1 MYYYQDKNAVYG
13 SLLPDL
19 PLKPLPQKPD
29 GDLNAVLFSD
39 NPSHCRASYCLTDA
53 RQLTTKEGIS
63 WLDTARMSGSQP
75 NLPTHVMEQIK
86 RRTLRAVNIRHPR
99 WHEIINRPPD
109 AQKARVHLL
118 AVGDVG
124 STLLIGLKLLGGTCI
139 SSLGICDLSAQT
151 TARWVAELGQIS
163 RPRQYDELPEVE
175 AISPENLFDCDVFLF
190 AATKSIPAVGA
201 TVSDVRMAQFDANR
215 SLVEHFAVQSR
226 EAGYRG
232 KFIVVSDPVDPLAKA
247 AFLASNRSS
256 DGTFDGKGLLPEQIR
271 GFGLGVMNA
280 RAAALAKQNLQYASF
295 LTEGRSYGPHGQ
307 GLIIANSLT
316 HYDDAL
322 SRKLTDNVT
331 TANLRIRDLG
341 FKPYVAPALSS
352 GALSLL
358 ALLEHNWH
366 CSSVFLGGTF
376 FGVYNRETAVGI
388 ETESDSLPE
397 PLFKRIAQS
406 YNELSKII

>member
-1 MYYYQDKNAVYG
+1 MYYYQDENAVYG

-29 GDLNAVLFSD
+29 GDLNAMLFSD
-39 NPSHCRASYCLTDA
+39 DPSCCRASYCLTDA

-63 WLDTARMSGSQP
+63 WLDPARMSGSQP
-75 NLPTHVMEQIK
+75 DLPADVMEQIK

-99 WHEIINRPPD
+99 WNEIINRPPD
-109 AQKARVHLL
+109 PQKARVHLL

-139 SSLGICDLSAQT
+139 SSLGISDLSAQT

-175 AISPENLFDCDVFLF
+175 AIPPENLFDCDVFLF

-201 TVSDVRMAQFDANR
+201 AVSDVRMAQFDANR
-215 SLVEHFAVQSR
+215 SLVEHFAVQAR

-280 RAAALAKQNLQYASF
+280 RAANLSKQNLQYSSF

-322 SRKLTDNVT
+322 SRKLTDDVT

-358 ALLEHNWH
+358 ALLQHDWH

-397 PLFKRIAQS
+397 PLFKRISQS
-406 YNELSKII
+406 YHELSKII